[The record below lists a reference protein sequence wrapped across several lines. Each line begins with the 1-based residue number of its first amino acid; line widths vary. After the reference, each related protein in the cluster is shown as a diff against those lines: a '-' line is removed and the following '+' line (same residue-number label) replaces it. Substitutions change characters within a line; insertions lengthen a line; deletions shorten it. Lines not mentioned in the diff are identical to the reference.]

1 MYSLYVFYIGT
12 NKTSINNMYIKFA
25 EDGDDLPTSGLM
37 KEIWQLQAATTIEA
51 EADTDM
57 VVKQSENIMFE
68 DASIEEEIE
77 MPTLMD
83 ETYDVIS

>member
-25 EDGDDLPTSGLM
+25 EDGDDLPASGLM